1 LIKEIRKLENSF
13 KWIIAWFGIF
23 LMQSQV
29 IRAQETESDTIP
41 LSSVQSILEKDF
53 EDSFRDVAAGIQYNR
68 SFVDR
73 KLKERGQK
81 ITAFGYYRLFLYGRN
96 MQEPYPGLEPFDKA
110 FGVGDGY
117 REPMLSFNVLARP
130 NSKSSFGTELF
141 FFTPYDGSI
150 EGNVFST
157 NLGLNFYGNFRTQ
170 HGNFGVRAGGIH
182 WYNLTPFT
190 IGVFQILD
198 RFSIYDRTPWEG
210 VTNTTKYEDFYAL
223 GENNVGDLRW
233 NNQAFQG
240 IILNGAKLPGDIG
253 FDLFWGKTQFNGGL
267 MGATTD
273 LYPNPT
279 LDWGNI
285 PTYEGFAGVDRS
297 LPNYINGGRLTK
309 SFGPKN
315 QTLSYNAIFSRTSVD
330 SLKTDQYRS
339 FQVHTLSLDL
349 NFNDVK
355 VSGELG
361 AGNYKSPTYSEKWGE
376 ALMLRFMIPEK
387 YTYIPIDI
395 QVYQISRNFYNP
407 NSEIQSNS
415 NLDILA
421 DAGLSLGATGAGGQL
436 TVVNQLVHN
445 RRGINLNTNINI
457 GDVKLAGGW
466 GISSEIEAEA
476 PILSFNHRINGLAM
490 SRIYNPFPAGATGPT
505 IFGPYNRK
513 FSFFRGQSEFVQT
526 TDIDPENGLA
536 LNRKYFQAIDLSGK
550 YQTMLFDRSLHFFY
564 LASFGAISSNQQ
576 AIPLYNDNSY
586 LFVQYHE
593 FDLYYELFPKFIFA
607 GYFGV
612 EAARGGA
619 FTEWNEETNLPLD
632 QLGTAIGIGFD
643 WQVAP
648 NSGIYVRHRWMEF
661 EDRSF
666 PLDRYRGTE
675 LTVELKTYF

>member
-1 LIKEIRKLENSF
+1 MIKERIKPKFREIKILSLG
-13 KWIIAWFGIF
+13 IA
-23 LMQSQV
+23 LALCQV
-29 IRAQETESDTIP
+29 VLAQEMESDSIA
-41 LSSVQSILEKDF
+41 LSTVQSILEKDF

-68 SFVDR
+68 SFVDK

-81 ITAFGYYRLFLYGRN
+81 VTAFGYYRLFLYGRN
-96 MQEPYPGLEPFDKA
+96 MTDPYPGLEPFGKA

-130 NSKSSFGTELF
+130 NSKTSFGTELF

-157 NLGLNFYGNFRTQ
+157 NLGLNFYGNIRTQ
-170 HGNFGVRAGGIH
+170 HGNFGIRAGGIH

-210 VTNTTKYEDFYAL
+210 VTNTTKYEDYYSL
-223 GENNVGDLRW
+223 GINNVGDLRW

-267 MGATTD
+267 MGATD
-273 LYPNPT
+273 ELYPNPT

-285 PTYEGFAGVDRS
+285 PNYEGFAGVDRS
-297 LPNYINGGRLTK
+297 LPNYINGGRLVK
-309 SFGPKN
+309 SFGPRN
-315 QTLSYNAIFSRTSVD
+315 QTISYNTIFSRTAVD
-330 SLKTDQYRS
+330 SLSTDQYRS
-339 FQVHTLSLDL
+339 FQVHTLGLDL
-349 NFNDVK
+349 NVADIK
-355 VSGELG
+355 ITGELG

-376 ALMLRFMIPEK
+376 ALMLRFVIPEK
-387 YTYIPIDI
+387 YTSLPIDI

-415 NLDILA
+415 NTEILA

-445 RRGINLNTNINI
+445 RRGININTDYKI
-457 GDVKLAGGW
+457 GDVKLAAGW
-466 GISSEIEAEA
+466 GISSEIESEA

-490 SRIYNPFPAGATGPT
+490 SRIYNPFPADATGPT

-526 TDIDPENGLA
+526 TDIDPEDGEI
-536 LNRKYFQAIDLSGK
+536 LNRKHFQAVDLQGK
-550 YQTMLFDRSLHFFY
+550 YQTLLFDRSLHFFY
-564 LASFGAISSNQQ
+564 IGSLGAISTTQQ
-576 AIPLYNDNSY
+576 ALPIYNDNSY

-593 FDLYYELFPKFIFA
+593 FDLYYEIFPKFIFA
-607 GYFGV
+607 GYFGI
-612 EAARGGA
+612 ETARGGK
-619 FTEWNEETNLPLD
+619 FTEYNEETALPLD
-632 QLGTAIGIGFD
+632 QLGTAVGIGFD

-661 EDRSF
+661 EDRNF
-666 PLDRYRGTE
+666 PLDTYRGTE
-675 LTVELKTYF
+675 ITVELKTYF